1 MRNAIACLCLCLA
14 ACGGSDNDGPITC
27 EQAERAGTYWMAA
40 EELSG
45 DCGPLTDGLV
55 RPDAE
60 LTADCEP
67 IAEDTW
73 SDADCTV
80 ERAFRCQLETGSVG
94 TFVSTTTQR
103 SDDGGLLTGTITMRV
118 EATDGSSC
126 ASSYRLR
133 YERQ

>member
-1 MRNAIACLCLCLA
+1 MRNAIACLCLCLSS
-14 ACGGSDNDGPITC
+14 CGGADNDGPITC
-27 EQAERAGTYWMAA
+27 EQTERAGTYWMTA
-40 EELSG
+40 EQVSG

-67 IAEDTW
+67 MAADAW
-73 SDADCTV
+73 SGDGCTV
-80 ERAFRCQLETGSVG
+80 ERAFRCQLETGSLG
-94 TFVSTTTQR
+94 TFVTVTTQR
-103 SDDGGLLTGTITMRV
+103 SDSGSVITGTMTMLV